1 VVRGDGREIHRAGV
15 GTEVADLSSSGTR
28 ALVIEL
34 LPPIWLI
41 RVAVSAVWLYEGL
54 WCKLLRGQPHQ
65 LEVVGAVPRFDPRT
79 SALFLKLLG
88 VAEVALAL
96 WALAGVA
103 PIPCAAVQT
112 LLLVTLNAGG
122 LIFARRIIHDP
133 AGMVVK
139 NFAFLLLV
147 WVAAGLRGWS

>member
-1 VVRGDGREIHRAGV
+1 M
-15 GTEVADLSSSGTR
+15 T
-28 ALVIEL
+28 EL
-34 LPPIWLI
+34 LPPVWLI

-65 LEVVGAVPRFDPRT
+65 LEVVGAVPRFDART
-79 SALFLKLLG
+79 SAIFLKLLG
-88 VAEVALAL
+88 VVEVGLAI
-96 WALAGVA
+96 WAFTGVA
-103 PIPCAAVQT
+103 PIPCAAAQT
-112 LLLVTLNAGG
+112 LLLVSLNAGG
-122 LIFARRIIHDP
+122 LVFARRIIHDP